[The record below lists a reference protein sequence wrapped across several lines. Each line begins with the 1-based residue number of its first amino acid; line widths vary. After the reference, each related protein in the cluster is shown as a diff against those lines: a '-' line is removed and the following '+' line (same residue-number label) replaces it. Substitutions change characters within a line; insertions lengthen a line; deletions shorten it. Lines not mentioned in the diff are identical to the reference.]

1 MDVHKKSGYRNPS
14 ICGMSEQCDTSSHSR
29 ESGVPGRS
37 HCLHVVS
44 RAFIRVLGD
53 RRRLSEAEAQ
63 RFASKNGLTE
73 SRKDIQS
80 SPQKEQKTKHRSC
93 DDRFI
98 LARARHA
105 LSKSASP
112 ITEAAGR
119 CPERSPAAAHR
130 HVPALSS
137 SSRRPP
143 ENHPLPSS
151 SRNHGL
157 RSRALDDDVDTSAVL
172 FDGLKGQVGK

>member
-1 MDVHKKSGYRNPS
+1 
-14 ICGMSEQCDTSSHSR
+14 MSEQCDTSSHSR

-105 LSKSASP
+105 LSNQ
-112 ITEAAGR
+112 
-119 CPERSPAAAHR
+119 
-130 HVPALSS
+130 
-137 SSRRPP
+137 RR
-143 ENHPLPSS
+143 
-151 SRNHGL
+151 
-157 RSRALDDDVDTSAVL
+157 RSRKLPGDARNGRRLQRTGTCQLFRLPPAVHQKTTLCPQAPAIMDSALGPSKTTSTPWQCFSTASR
-172 FDGLKGQVGK
+172 DK